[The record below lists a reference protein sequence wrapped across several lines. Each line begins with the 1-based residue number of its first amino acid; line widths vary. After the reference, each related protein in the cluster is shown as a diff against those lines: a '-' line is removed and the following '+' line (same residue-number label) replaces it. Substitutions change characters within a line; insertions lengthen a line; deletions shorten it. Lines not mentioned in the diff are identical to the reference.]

1 MKLEAMIKRRDLLVE
16 KLRKSQYHYQG
27 NIAVPNSL
35 LLQWDS
41 WKFRIAHWNQKINAA
56 IADSQEA
63 KALADL
69 KRRAGV

>member
-1 MKLEAMIKRRDLLVE
+1 MKLEAMIKRRDLLIE
-16 KLRKSQYHYQG
+16 KLRKSQYHYSG

-56 IADSQEA
+56 IDDSPEA

>member
-1 MKLEAMIKRRDLLVE
+1 MKLEAMIKRRDLLIA
-16 KLRKSQYHYQG
+16 KLRRSQYHYQG

-41 WKFRIAHWNQKINAA
+41 WKFRIAHWNQKINAV
-56 IADSQEA
+56 IADSPEA

>member
-1 MKLEAMIKRRDLLVE
+1 MKVEAMIKHRNLLIA
-16 KLRKSQYHYQG
+16 KLRRSQYHYSG

-56 IADSQEA
+56 IADSPEA

-69 KRRAGV
+69 KRYAGV

>member
-1 MKLEAMIKRRDLLVE
+1 MKLEAMIKRRDLLIA
-16 KLRKSQYHYQG
+16 KLRKSQYFYSG

-56 IADSQEA
+56 IADSPEA

>member
-1 MKLEAMIKRRDLLVE
+1 MKLEAMIKCRDLLIA
-16 KLRKSQYHYQG
+16 KLRKSQYLYSG

-41 WKFRIAHWNQKINAA
+41 WKFRIAHWNQRINAA
-56 IADSQEA
+56 IADSPEA

>member
-1 MKLEAMIKRRDLLVE
+1 MKLEAMIKRRDLLIE

-41 WKFRIAHWNQKINAA
+41 WKFRIAHWNQKIRDA
-56 IADSQEA
+56 IADSPEA
-63 KALADL
+63 KALEDL
-69 KRRAGV
+69 KWRAGV

>member
-1 MKLEAMIKRRDLLVE
+1 MKLEAMIKRRDLLVA

-35 LLQWDS
+35 LLQWDN
-41 WKFRIAHWNQKINAA
+41 WKFRITHWNQKINAA
-56 IADSQEA
+56 IADSPEA

>member
-1 MKLEAMIKRRDLLVE
+1 MKLEAMIKRRDLLVA
-16 KLRKSQYHYQG
+16 KLRRSQYHYQG

-41 WKFRIAHWNQKINAA
+41 WKFRIAHWNQKISTA
-56 IADSQEA
+56 IADSLEA